1 MHAPQERVL
10 RSQRPLNPHS
20 VSRGFFVFANLI
32 LENWYLRV
40 TLSFIPFIYSKVE
53 DHFHCVCL
61 KATYMFLL

>member
-10 RSQRPLNPHS
+10 RSQRPPNPHS

-40 TLSFIPFIYSKVE
+40 TLS
-53 DHFHCVCL
+53 L
-61 KATYMFLL
+61 FLLFTVRSKILYV